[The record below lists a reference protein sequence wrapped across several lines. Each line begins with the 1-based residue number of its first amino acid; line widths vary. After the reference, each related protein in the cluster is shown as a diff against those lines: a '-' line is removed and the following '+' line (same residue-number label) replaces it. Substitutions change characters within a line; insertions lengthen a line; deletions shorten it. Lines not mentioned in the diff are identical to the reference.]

1 MRAPESRPEGQIELV
16 LILVVVAFAFLVK
29 SVVGFGGPLL
39 ATPLL
44 APFLGV
50 EHAVV
55 VVSLANIV
63 SNLMIL
69 WGNRSAAGATRDLL
83 VRMILAGT
91 AGVIAGSYFLTVLDD
106 RILSAALAGTVLSYI
121 LLALARPELHV
132 TREAGLR
139 IAAPA
144 GAVGGLIHGATGN
157 SGVVF
162 GTFLHALALPRTEFL
177 FAVTIP
183 FLVFGSVQVVTLAGL
198 GSFTGDRVV
207 QALLAI
213 LPVVAVTPLG
223 TRIGARLASRTF
235 SRLVLALLGGSGL
248 VLLVSAIRG

>member
-1 MRAPESRPEGQIELV
+1 VEVLIELL
-16 LILVVVAFAFLVK
+16 LILTVMAFAFFVK

-55 VVSLANIV
+55 VVSLANIL

-69 WGNRSAAGATRDLL
+69 WGNRSAAGATRALL
-83 VRMILAGT
+83 VRMILAGVVG
-91 AGVIAGSYFLTVLDD
+91 AVVGSYFLTILDD
-106 RILSAALAGTVLSYI
+106 RILSAVLAGSVLSYI
-121 LLALARPELHV
+121 VLALSRPELHIDRD
-132 TREAGLR
+132 TGMR

-157 SGVVF
+157 SGIVF

-183 FLVFGSVQVVTLAGL
+183 FLVFGSVQVVTLASL
-198 GSFTGDRVV
+198 GSFTADRTL

-213 LPVVAVTPLG
+213 LPVLVVTPIG

-235 SRLVLALLGGSGL
+235 SRLVLTLLGGSGL
-248 VLLVSAIRG
+248 VLLISAIRG

>member
-1 MRAPESRPEGQIELV
+1 MEVPIELL
-16 LILVVVAFAFLVK
+16 LILTVVAFAFFVK

-55 VVSLANIV
+55 VVSLANIL

-69 WGNRSAAGATRDLL
+69 WGNRSAAGATRSLL
-83 VRMILAGT
+83 IRMILSGAVG
-91 AGVIAGSYFLTVLDD
+91 AVVGSYFLTVLDD
-106 RILSAALAGTVLSYI
+106 RVLSAALAATVLAYI
-121 LLALARPELHV
+121 VLALARPELHID
-132 TREAGLR
+132 RETGMR

-183 FLVFGSVQVVTLAGL
+183 FLVFGSVQVVTLASL
-198 GSFTGDRVV
+198 GSFTGGRTL

-213 LPVVAVTPLG
+213 LPVVAVTPFG

-235 SRLVLALLGGSGL
+235 SRLVLTLLAGSGL